1 MPLVILIRGSIVKVY
16 IFDLLINLEIS
27 HSLIDFLVV
36 RGVPYVHSFVLRVDL
51 NFVLFKRLP
60 DEADLSLF
68 IL

>member
-27 HSLIDFLVV
+27 DSLVDLLIV
-36 RGVPYVHSFVLRVDL
+36 RGVPYVHSFVLGADL
-51 NFVLFKRLP
+51 NFILFKRFP
-60 DEADLSLF
+60 YEANFSLF